1 MTDYKLVGEQGSY
14 IVLKEKKL
22 GQGGQGSVYECY
34 EEKKLI

>member
-1 MTDYKLVGEQGSY
+1 MLDKKYIGKHGNY
-14 IVLKEKKL
+14 IVLEEKKL